1 MLLDAAGQPLPPPL
15 PPPMESDQHMVSSS
29 GQLDINNQQ
38 MLIQQQLVDL
48 SMYEANEQPPVML
61 DPNGQPMMSQH
72 QHHQGPPVLVDSSGQ
87 PIPAHQVTF
96 NGTHQYYSS
105 QRSLS
110 GEFTPFLNW
119 NCSRTCS
126 MGFSRLVKLSK

>member
-38 MLIQQQLVDL
+38 MLMQQPLVDS

-61 DPNGQPMMSQH
+61 DPNGQPIMS
-72 QHHQGPPVLVDSSGQ
+72 HHQGPPPVLVDSSGQ

-96 NGTHQYYSS
+96 NGTHHYYSS
-105 QRSLS
+105 QRFPSRV
-110 GEFTPFLNW
+110 FAPFI
-119 NCSRTCS
+119 
-126 MGFSRLVKLSK
+126 

>member
-38 MLIQQQLVDL
+38 MLMQQQLVDP

-61 DPNGQPMMSQH
+61 DPNGQPIMSQH
-72 QHHQGPPVLVDSSGQ
+72 QHHQGPPVLVDSTGQ

-96 NGTHQYYSS
+96 NGTRQYYSS
-105 QRSLS
+105 QIPLS
-110 GEFTPFLNW
+110 G
-119 NCSRTCS
+119 
-126 MGFSRLVKLSK
+126 